1 VSIQVRNLS
10 KAFDATPVLR
20 DVSLDIPEGELVAL
34 LGPSGCG
41 KTTLLRIIAG
51 LEVADGGEVRHGGE
65 EISSRSARERNVGVV
80 FQHYAL
86 FRHMTIAE
94 NVGFA
99 LRVRRRPPAEID
111 ARVDELLSLVQLDG
125 LRGRYPH
132 QLSGGQRQRVALAR
146 ALATSPRILLLDEPF
161 GALDAR
167 VRQELRRWL
176 RRLHDELHVTSVF
189 VTHDQ
194 EEAFEVSDRVVL
206 MNQGR
211 VEQVGSPAQVFEEP
225 ASPFVMRFLGA
236 VNVFQGH
243 VLGDRAYVNDL
254 EFAAPGAADRSRAH
268 VYVRPHELEI
278 HRAPI
283 AGSFPARVDR
293 LVPIGAAVRIE
304 LTAPGHGR
312 PVEVEVDLRKSE
324 ALALAP
330 GDEVHLSPRRVRVFA
345 VSDAE
350 ADSLTASGL

>member
-1 VSIQVRNLS
+1 MSIEVRGVWKS
-10 KAFDATPVLR
+10 FDGHPVLR
-20 DVSLDIPEGELVAL
+20 GVSLEIPEGELVAL

-41 KTTLLRIIAG
+41 KTTLLRIVAG
-51 LEVADGGEVRHGGE
+51 LEAPDAGEVRHSGE
-65 EISSRSARERNVGVV
+65 DVSARSARERNVGVV

-86 FRHMTIAE
+86 FRHMTVAE

-99 LRVRRRPPAEID
+99 LRIRGRPRAQSA
-111 ARVDELLSLVQLDG
+111 ARVEELLALVQLEG
-125 LRGRYPH
+125 MRSRYPH

-146 ALATSPRILLLDEPF
+146 ALAAEPRILLLDEPF
-161 GALDAR
+161 GALDLR

-211 VEQVGSPAQVFEEP
+211 IEQVGTPAQVFDEP
-225 ASPFVMRFLGA
+225 ASPFAMRFLGA
-236 VNVFQGH
+236 VNVFHGR
-243 VLGDRAYVNDL
+243 VDGERPAENDL
-254 EFAAPGAADRSRAH
+254 AFAPVGPERGRAH
-268 VYVRPHELEI
+268 VYVRPHELEV
-278 HRAPI
+278 HRAKVP
-283 AGSFPARVDR
+283 GSFAAKVDR
-293 LVPIGAAVRIE
+293 LVPLGAAVRIE
-304 LTAPGHGR
+304 LTALEHGR
-312 PVEVEVDLRKSE
+312 PVEVELDLRKSE

-330 GDEVHLSPRRVRVFA
+330 GEAVHLSPRKVRVFPA
-345 VSDAE
+345 SGHE